1 MSLNLHQIVRGAI
14 SSVNAD
20 EQVYIIRSTG
30 NANVKGRIQATY
42 ATPELITAQVQTL
55 SNDDLKIVNETER
68 TERDHIEFTGDL
80 SVYHIRQTAHCQDHR
95 SRGIVIRTVCIEIN
109 MQIYRD
115 QNDAEHTEQIGNGQD
130 LFFPVFNEH

>member
-42 ATPELITAQVQTL
+42 ATPELITPA
-55 SNDDLKIVNETER
+55 
-68 TERDHIEFTGDL
+68 
-80 SVYHIRQTAHCQDHR
+80 
-95 SRGIVIRTVCIEIN
+95 
-109 MQIYRD
+109 
-115 QNDAEHTEQIGNGQD
+115 
-130 LFFPVFNEH
+130 